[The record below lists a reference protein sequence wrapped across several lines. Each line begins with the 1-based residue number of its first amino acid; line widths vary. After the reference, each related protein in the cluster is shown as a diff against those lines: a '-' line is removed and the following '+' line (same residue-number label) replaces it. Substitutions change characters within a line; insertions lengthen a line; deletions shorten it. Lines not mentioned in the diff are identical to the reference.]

1 MAQFYFNTLI
11 LMNIINYIVIIIY
24 IYDFIYKVTAFPLIL
39 KTLLCEIL
47 ALKARFEVGGQF
59 SANPPTKEESLF

>member
-1 MAQFYFNTLI
+1 MI
-11 LMNIINYIVIIIY
+11 
-24 IYDFIYKVTAFPLIL
+24 IYKVTAFSLIL

-59 SANPPTKEESLF
+59 SANPPTKEERLF